1 MAACAI
7 NCALTRDNSSS
18 CSIAEGIAAFT
29 VMSPAVKVLMS
40 DILISPVVSR
50 YSVPLTKSSI
60 NY

>member
-1 MAACAI
+1 
-7 NCALTRDNSSS
+7 
-18 CSIAEGIAAFT
+18 
-29 VMSPAVKVLMS
+29 MSPAVKVLMS